1 MRFWIL
7 IFFSY
12 VFVFAED
19 AMFQMRLNKNFI
31 QDVFANNL
39 KPIFEHIDSIKIANS
54 QLNEIDLQLEKILL
68 KVVSEK
74 KGSALTT
81 ELTFDE
87 ED

>member
-1 MRFWIL
+1 
-7 IFFSY
+7 
-12 VFVFAED
+12 
-19 AMFQMRLNKNFI
+19 MFQMRLNKNFI